1 MISLRAGLMT
11 MKHLL
16 LIYLF
21 HTLFEAGLS
30 AETSPCMKI
39 TYKQTNN
46 VGFRCTQLTTL
57 QNYLDQAMIN
67 TTIITIFDSNIPNV
81 PGHSFARFGATLVTL
96 DLHESGIQT
105 CDAQAFVGLTKLE
118 KLMLWGNKLTFVP
131 ADWFVNMYSLQ
142 TLDLSFNFIQGID
155 FTIFQMLPNLK
166 NFYFDYNQLRYIDY
180 NMFAYLGNLKR
191 VKFSKNPLSWPY
203 RARLTW
209 QLENQKVEVSDTW
222 EDWNWMNVVIKDCVE
237 SGRGELPSDKVLDC
251 VVEKLLIFAYE
262 TFSAQ
267 ERSSTAGCNKQAKR
281 LVRCMRPMS
290 TNATGN
296 TDYETVRRIL
306 EDYST
311 ILPPMERALS
321 PFPLKREQ

>member
-1 MISLRAGLMT
+1 

-16 LIYLF
+16 LICLF

-30 AETSPCMKI
+30 TKDSPCVEI
-39 TYKQTNN
+39 NQTND
-46 VGFRCTQLTTL
+46 VVFRCTQLTTL
-57 QNYLDQAMIN
+57 SEYLDKARAN
-67 TTIITIFDSNIPNV
+67 TTIITIFDSNISNV

-105 CDAQAFVGLTKLE
+105 CDPQAFVGLTKLK

-131 ADWFVNMYSLQ
+131 GDWFVNMYSLQ

-155 FTIFQMLPNLK
+155 YTIFQMLPNLE

-191 VKFSKNPLSWPY
+191 VKFSKNPWSWPY
-203 RARLTW
+203 RARLIW
-209 QLENQKVEVSDTW
+209 QLEIQKVDISDVW

-237 SGRGELPSDKVLDC
+237 SGRGELPSDIVLDC
-251 VVEKLLIFAYE
+251 AVEMLLTFTYE
-262 TFSAQ
+262 TFSVQ
-267 ERSSTAGCNKQAKR
+267 EKSSTAGCNEQARR
-281 LVRCMRPMS
+281 LVRCMRPAS
-290 TNATGN
+290 TNATDN

-311 ILPPMERALS
+311 ILPPMDRALS
-321 PFPLKREQ
+321 PFPLKR

>member
-1 MISLRAGLMT
+1 
-11 MKHLL
+11 MKRLL
-16 LIYLF
+16 LICLF
-21 HTLFEAGLS
+21 HMLFKTSLSTEA
-30 AETSPCMKI
+30 SPCVKI
-39 TYKQTNN
+39 THERTND

-57 QNYLDQAMIN
+57 QKYLDQARTN
-67 TTIITIFDSNIPNV
+67 TTIITVFDSNISNV

-105 CDAQAFVGLTKLE
+105 CDAEAFVGLTKLK

-131 ADWFVNMYSLQ
+131 RDWFANMYSLQ
-142 TLDLSFNFIQGID
+142 TLDLSFNIIQGID
-155 FTIFQMLPNLK
+155 YAIFQMLPNLK
-166 NFYFDYNQLRYIDY
+166 NFYFDYNQLSYIDY
-180 NMFAYLGNLKR
+180 NMFAYLGNLQR
-191 VKFSKNPLSWPY
+191 VKFSKNPWSWPY

-209 QLENQKVEVSDTW
+209 QLENQKVDASDVW

-251 VVEKLLIFAYE
+251 AVEKLLTFTYE

-267 ERSSTAGCNKQAKR
+267 ERSSMAGCNEQAKI
-281 LVRCMRPMS
+281 LVRCMRPTS
-290 TNATGN
+290 TNTTGD

-311 ILPPMERALS
+311 ILSLMERALS
-321 PFPLKREQ
+321 PFSFNR